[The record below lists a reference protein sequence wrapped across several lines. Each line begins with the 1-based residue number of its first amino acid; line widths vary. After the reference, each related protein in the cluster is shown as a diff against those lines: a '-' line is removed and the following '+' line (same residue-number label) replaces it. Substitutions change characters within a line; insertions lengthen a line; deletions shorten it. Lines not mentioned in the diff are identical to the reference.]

1 MKLSLF
7 RAEQEAKI
15 LSEKFP
21 EITYYVLV
29 KNGNACCHGIE
40 WAVKQKLLNNYR
52 IECKYK
58 NRKRI

>member
-1 MKLSLF
+1 MATSLL

-21 EITYYVLV
+21 EPTYFVLV
-29 KNGNACCHGIE
+29 KNGNACCHSVAWIIAE
-40 WAVKQKLLNNYR
+40 KLLNGYR

-58 NRKRI
+58 NGKRI

>member
-1 MKLSLF
+1 MKTSLF

-21 EITYYVLV
+21 ETTYFVLT
-29 KNGNACCHGIE
+29 KKGNACCHSVE
-40 WAVKQKLLNNYR
+40 WVVKEKLLNGYR

-58 NRKRI
+58 NGKII

>member
-1 MKLSLF
+1 MKTSLF

-21 EITYYVLV
+21 EITYYVLA
-29 KNGNACCHGIE
+29 KKGSACCHSIE
-40 WAVKQKLLNNYR
+40 WAVKEKLLNNYR

-58 NRKRI
+58 NGKRI

>member
-1 MKLSLF
+1 MKTSLL

-21 EITYYVLV
+21 EITYYVLA
-29 KNGNACCHGIE
+29 KNGNACCHSME
-40 WAVKQKLLNNYR
+40 WVVKEKLLNGYQ

-58 NRKRI
+58 NGKII

>member
-1 MKLSLF
+1 MVTSLF

-21 EITYYVLV
+21 EITYYVLA
-29 KNGNACCHGIE
+29 KIGNACCHCME
-40 WAVKQKLLNNYR
+40 WVVKEKLSNGYR

-58 NRKRI
+58 NGKRI